1 MTAPAVHSYTG
12 TMMDLSNESKNW
24 VYGGRTMGK
33 VIDVLNST
41 YSSHHI
47 SFSKRRN

>member
-12 TMMDLSNESKNW
+12 TMMDSSNESKNW